1 MSEAVAVSGVAQT
14 FADESR
20 SVLGS
25 LITQLIALVRQ
36 IIDHTISVARQV
48 ITYAGEHP
56 LAMTLLVC
64 NIMIWIS

>member
-1 MSEAVAVSGVAQT
+1 MAEQTVAQT

-20 SVLGS
+20 SAIGS

-36 IIDHTISVARQV
+36 IIDHVIGVARQV

-56 LAMTLLVC
+56 LAMTLLVS
-64 NIMIWIS
+64 NVMIWVS